1 MSLFAAK
8 APTLGLGALPRV
20 DLLPPSEVRR
30 RETAARARAWAMAA
44 VGALVV
50 SASAVA
56 GAFAFNMSAG
66 VRLAAEQ
73 QRTQTLLASVAELA
87 DVSRALSLRSSLQA
101 LRADAMAGDLR
112 WIAAL
117 DTIAETLP
125 TGIRIVDYALI
136 AGPVPDVALPDAA
149 GLTGTVTVS
158 SAAPIDLSSLTRT
171 LRDVDAVQVTEVDEL
186 TSEADSGFE
195 YRLRVQL
202 DQSVYSGDFVADG
215 ADS

>member
-136 AGPVPDVALPDAA
+136 AGPVALPDAA

-158 SAAPIDLSSLTRT
+158 SADALTFDEFTRL
-171 LRDVDAVQVTEVDEL
+171 LRDAAGVQVTEVDEL
-186 TSEADSGFE
+186 TSEADSGYG